1 MRPYVDLLENLRV
14 NAPGGPK
21 SAQGEMIKYIG
32 NNSYGKTVEQLD
44 GLELVMSRECPV
56 GFVPFQDEDDLFQH
70 IFARINAP
78 GIRDY
83 HQPQIGCHI
92 TAHVRMVLR
101 RAILL
106 DPHNWLYADTDA
118 VVFSRP
124 VDLPLSPTVYG
135 LWKLES
141 DGIPHQLI
149 CKKVYA
155 TLSGSER
162 HAKGISVGRPGNFL
176 DHRSGA
182 FAVRMLDASDFARWA
197 EGVPPR
203 ERQIQRSNFVSVM
216 AGAEMFHEREKVG
229 QKINP
234 KIPR

>member
-1 MRPYVDLLENLRV
+1 
-14 NAPGGPK
+14 
-21 SAQGEMIKYIG
+21 
-32 NNSYGKTVEQLD
+32 
-44 GLELVMSRECPV
+44 
-56 GFVPFQDEDDLFQH
+56 
-70 IFARINAP
+70 
-78 GIRDY
+78 
-83 HQPQIGCHI
+83 
-92 TAHVRMVLR
+92 MVLR

-124 VDLPLSPTVYG
+124 VDLPLSLTVYG

-176 DHRSGA
+176 DHRSGD
-182 FAVRMLDASDFARWA
+182 FTVRMLDASDFARWA
-197 EGVPPR
+197 DGVPPR
-203 ERQIQRSNFVSVM
+203 ERQIQRANFVSVM

-229 QKINP
+229 QKLTPKNP
-234 KIPR
+234 